1 MYEYKAKVIRWLDG
15 DTLEVSIDLG
25 FYVHKEEKIR
35 LARINAPELSD
46 EVPYR
51 MRKAKSARFQAR
63 KFLSRGCRDYPADD
77 EGGTGPLRALYC
89 GGDLQGREPVGLF
102 GEDRGGEGLGRI
114 SLYNSPS
121 SAKL

>member
-35 LARINAPELSD
+35 LARVNAPELHG

-51 MRKAKSARFQAR
+51 IRKAKSARFKAR
-63 KFLSRGCRDYPADD
+63 KFCPEGAEVILRTTKAGRDRYARYIAEVLYKGENLSDYLVKIGAARHM
-77 EGGTGPLRALYC
+77 E
-89 GGDLQGREPVGLF
+89 V
-102 GEDRGGEGLGRI
+102 
-114 SLYNSPS
+114 
-121 SAKL
+121 

>member
-15 DTLEVSIDLG
+15 DTLQVRIDLG

-35 LARINAPELSD
+35 LARINAPELHD

-63 KFLSRGCRDYPADD
+63 KFCPEGAEITLQTTKAGRDRYARYIAEVLYKGENLSDYLVNIGAAR
-77 EGGTGPLRALYC
+77 PL
-89 GGDLQGREPVGLF
+89 GD
-102 GEDRGGEGLGRI
+102 
-114 SLYNSPS
+114 
-121 SAKL
+121 